1 MCKKYC
7 GGERLWKW
15 VMKIGALKGAKIGWD
30 ASLDDPDTET
40 NIITVDGTDFR
51 TWEVKHPLYNQD
63 KAQCSQKHNHA
74 AKKFEIRLSIF
85 RFQVVWISCPY
96 PSGKHDMNI
105 FREGLKHMIAPG
117 KFVIADRGYQTS
129 REDEQMLC
137 IPNHL
142 DSKELYSF
150 KS

>member
-63 KAQCSQKHNHA
+63 K
-74 AKKFEIRLSIF
+74 LSAHRSTIMLLKSLRSDFLFFVF
-85 RFQVVWISCPY
+85 R
-96 PSGKHDMNI
+96 
-105 FREGLKHMIAPG
+105 
-117 KFVIADRGYQTS
+117 
-129 REDEQMLC
+129 
-137 IPNHL
+137 
-142 DSKELYSF
+142 
-150 KS
+150 